1 MSNKKRYWKG
11 LEDLNNSPSFIKSVQ
26 QEFAEEV
33 PAENFL
39 AKENLDQTSTPRRDF
54 LKFLGFSVTAA
65 SLAACETPVRN
76 VIPYVFKPEEIN
88 PGIAS
93 WYAST
98 YSDGN
103 DFCSVLVKTR
113 EGRPIKIEGNKYS
126 SITKGG
132 TNARVQASV
141 LSLYDSARLAGPTA
155 SGTATTWDAVDK
167 AIGAKLEGIVKAGG
181 NIRVLTSSITSPSTK
196 KIVGEFAA
204 KYANVKHISY
214 DAVSYS
220 AIIKANQESFGTS
233 AVPTYMFDKANV
245 IVGFGADF
253 LANWVSP
260 IEFAKQ
266 YSKNRKVNKENA
278 KMSRHFQFESTLSIT
293 GSNADVREG
302 IKPSQLPVAIVNLYN
317 SIAKLAG
324 KSGVSSK
331 AIDAD
336 KQIAIAAKELWE
348 NKGKSLVVC
357 GVNDIASQLFVNA
370 INSML
375 NNYGATINLDIPDNT
390 KQGEDAEVTSLIEE
404 MKGGKVAALFMY
416 NVNPVY
422 SLPASL
428 GFAEALKKVS
438 LSVSFADRADETASL
453 AQFICPDH
461 HYLESWGDANPRKG
475 HYALI
480 QPTIFP
486 LFNTRSF
493 QESMLKW
500 SGNNTNYQAYVKN
513 YWRNNIF
520 PLQSAEMFFENF
532 WMKSLHDGIIELPPD
547 AKPSQKMMAAAA
559 DTAIAATVAGV
570 DSTVV
575 VDEKKGPIQKVVDE
589 LKEAVGIESKEEK
602 GETAAKDV
610 AMASAVVSF
619 NTNSFGKDLSGA
631 AGTISKAG
639 SSAGAFEITLYE
651 KIGMGNGN
659 QANNP
664 WLLEMPDPVS
674 KVTWDNYITMSPKQM
689 QELGLET
696 FLEKEV
702 DVDKVEVTV
711 NGVKLT
717 APVYPQ
723 PGQPY
728 GTIGLALGYG
738 RTAAGKAAN
747 GVGQNAFQFVSIAN
761 GTMMY
766 TSYNAQV
773 SASVGKHALAATQTH
788 HTIMGRKI
796 VKETTLEEYKKDPA
810 AGNEKEYL
818 SIKNGHEHT
827 KVLAEDVDLWATKEN
842 PGFDKPGLFWNMSI
856 DLNSCIGCGNCVVSC
871 QAENNVAVVG
881 KDQVRLSREMH
892 WIRIDRYYSSD
903 VKNQEQAS
911 EQGLGLIAGYK
922 AMEVPSEN
930 PQVVFQPMLCQHCN
944 HAPCETV
951 CPVIATTHSNEGL
964 NQMTYNRCLGTKY
977 CANNCPYKVR
987 RFNWYRF
994 TENSAFDFNMND
1006 TLGKMVLNPDVTVRT
1021 RGVMEK
1027 CSMCIQRIQEGKLN
1041 AKKDGRRIKDG
1052 EVQTACA
1059 QSCPTDA
1066 ITFGNVNDKES
1077 KIAKIKEDERMYHV
1091 LAELDI
1097 KPSVFYL
1104 TKVRNADEKAEA

>member
-141 LSLYDSARLAGPTA
+141 LSLYDSARLTGPTA

-390 KQGEDAEVTSLIEE
+390 KQGDDAEVTSLIEE

-747 GVGQNAFQFVSIAN
+747 GVGQNAFQFVSIAH

-796 VKETTLEEYKKDPA
+796 VKETTLEE
-810 AGNEKEYL
+810 
-818 SIKNGHEHT
+818 
-827 KVLAEDVDLWATKEN
+827 
-842 PGFDKPGLFWNMSI
+842 
-856 DLNSCIGCGNCVVSC
+856 
-871 QAENNVAVVG
+871 
-881 KDQVRLSREMH
+881 
-892 WIRIDRYYSSD
+892 
-903 VKNQEQAS
+903 
-911 EQGLGLIAGYK
+911 
-922 AMEVPSEN
+922 
-930 PQVVFQPMLCQHCN
+930 
-944 HAPCETV
+944 
-951 CPVIATTHSNEGL
+951 
-964 NQMTYNRCLGTKY
+964 
-977 CANNCPYKVR
+977 
-987 RFNWYRF
+987 
-994 TENSAFDFNMND
+994 
-1006 TLGKMVLNPDVTVRT
+1006 
-1021 RGVMEK
+1021 
-1027 CSMCIQRIQEGKLN
+1027 
-1041 AKKDGRRIKDG
+1041 
-1052 EVQTACA
+1052 
-1059 QSCPTDA
+1059 
-1066 ITFGNVNDKES
+1066 
-1077 KIAKIKEDERMYHV
+1077 
-1091 LAELDI
+1091 
-1097 KPSVFYL
+1097 
-1104 TKVRNADEKAEA
+1104 